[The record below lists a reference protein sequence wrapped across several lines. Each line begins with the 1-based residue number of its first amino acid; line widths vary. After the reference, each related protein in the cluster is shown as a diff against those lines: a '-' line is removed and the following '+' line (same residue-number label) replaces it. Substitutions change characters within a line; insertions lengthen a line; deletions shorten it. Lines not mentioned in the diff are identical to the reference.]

1 MSNVT
6 SLSAASL
13 RGAPLSESLRARTR
27 AVHSESEG
35 SPFIAELMA
44 GERSKDDYTSMLA
57 QHYFV
62 YRALETVG
70 ELLAGDE
77 TVAPFLSPHL
87 TRLPAIEADLDFLLG
102 GDWRESVVPLPATV
116 RYVDRVHAV
125 ASWPGG
131 FVAHHYT
138 RYLGDLS
145 GGQFIGRLMARRFG
159 FETNGIGFYLFDGIA
174 KPKNFRDTYRAQLDA
189 APWDEAEKD
198 RVVEEAV
205 TAFSLNTALFADLE
219 RACVSVA

>member
-6 SLSAASL
+6 PLH
-13 RGAPLSESLRARTR
+13 RAPLSEALRERTR
-27 AVHSESEG
+27 AVHTESEG

-44 GERSKDDYTSMLA
+44 GERSKDDYTAMLA

-62 YRALETVG
+62 YRALESVG

-77 TVAPFLSPHL
+77 TVAPFLSPAL
-87 TRLPAIEADLDFLLG
+87 TRLPAIESDLDFLLG
-102 GDWRESVVPLPATV
+102 DGWRDRVAPLPATE

-125 ASWPGG
+125 AGWPGG
-131 FVAHHYT
+131 YVAHHYT

-145 GGQFIGRLMARRFG
+145 GGQIIRTLLQRHYG
-159 FETNGIGFYLFDGIA
+159 FETNGIGFYLFAGIA

-189 APWDEAEKD
+189 APWDEHEKD
-198 RVVEEAV
+198 RVVDEAV

-219 RACVSVA
+219 RATSSVA